1 MCLGNIQKGLPL
13 ITIQKT
19 VSNGYVNDFFVDFS
33 IIDTNNIISIHKYFK
48 KKQDIKNLFTVSV
61 NLCSRCCNTTGDLY
75 ARVCVLCQVKN
86 MNVKVSDLMPG
97 GNEARFLVQVWIG

>member
-1 MCLGNIQKGLPL
+1 MDMLTIFSLILVLLIL
-13 ITIQKT
+13 ITLLVFI
-19 VSNGYVNDFFVDFS
+19 
-33 IIDTNNIISIHKYFK
+33 NISK

>member
-1 MCLGNIQKGLPL
+1 MDMLTIFSLILVLLIL
-13 ITIQKT
+13 ITLLLFI
-19 VSNGYVNDFFVDFS
+19 
-33 IIDTNNIISIHKYFK
+33 NISK

>member
-1 MCLGNIQKGLPL
+1 MLTIFSLILVLLIL
-13 ITIQKT
+13 ITLLLFI
-19 VSNGYVNDFFVDFS
+19 
-33 IIDTNNIISIHKYFK
+33 NISK

>member
-1 MCLGNIQKGLPL
+1 MLTIFSLILVLLIL
-13 ITIQKT
+13 ITLL
-19 VSNGYVNDFFVDFS
+19 VFL
-33 IIDTNNIISIHKYFK
+33 NISK
-48 KKQDIKNLFTVSV
+48 KKQDIKNLFTVRV

>member
-1 MCLGNIQKGLPL
+1 MDMLTIFSLILVLLIL
-13 ITIQKT
+13 ITLLVFIKNT
-19 VSNGYVNDFFVDFS
+19 
-33 IIDTNNIISIHKYFK
+33 K

>member
-1 MCLGNIQKGLPL
+1 MDMLTIFSLILVLLIL
-13 ITIQKT
+13 ITLLVFI
-19 VSNGYVNDFFVDFS
+19 
-33 IIDTNNIISIHKYFK
+33 NISK
-48 KKQDIKNLFTVSV
+48 KKQDIENLFTVSV

>member
-1 MCLGNIQKGLPL
+1 MDMLTIFSLILVLLIL
-13 ITIQKT
+13 ITLLVFI
-19 VSNGYVNDFFVDFS
+19 
-33 IIDTNNIISIHKYFK
+33 NISK

-86 MNVKVSDLMPG
+86 MNVKVSDLMPR
-97 GNEARFLVQVWIG
+97 GNEARFLVQVWIGWKSL